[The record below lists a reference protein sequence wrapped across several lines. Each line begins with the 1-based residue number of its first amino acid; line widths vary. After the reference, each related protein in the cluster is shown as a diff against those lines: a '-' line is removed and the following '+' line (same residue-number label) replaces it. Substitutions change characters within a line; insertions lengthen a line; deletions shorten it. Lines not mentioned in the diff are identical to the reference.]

1 MLVIC
6 QVKNIAHCGLNE
18 ITNYNLDE
26 KVLPQKNICCAVRLY
41 STCYTI
47 SGALMIKVKVQA
59 VFGTLY
65 DKSESTS
72 CIRGANNKSE
82 GTSCIRVANEQSES
96 TSCIRGTTPSHK

>member
-1 MLVIC
+1 
-6 QVKNIAHCGLNE
+6 
-18 ITNYNLDE
+18 
-26 KVLPQKNICCAVRLY
+26 
-41 STCYTI
+41 
-47 SGALMIKVKVQA
+47 MIKVKVQA

-96 TSCIRGTTPSHK
+96 TSCIRGTTPSHKWAFIAHNSVHKEH